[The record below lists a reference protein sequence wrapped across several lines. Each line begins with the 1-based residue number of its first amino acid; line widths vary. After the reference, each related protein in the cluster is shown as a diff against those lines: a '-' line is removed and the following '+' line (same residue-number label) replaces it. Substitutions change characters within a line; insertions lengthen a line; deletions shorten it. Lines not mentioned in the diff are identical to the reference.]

1 MLSSFTGMRLTI
13 QEKTGTINATK
24 SGYRLPKVRE
34 RMTLEQRQRKRST
47 MAQIAMEAGV
57 STTTVSKV
65 LNQLPGVGAQT
76 RARIQQVIEQR
87 DYVQNHAARHLR
99 KGQSGLLDLVIMR
112 LEGGYDL
119 AIMQGVQDALE
130 ESGHR
135 LVIFAT
141 NENEATER
149 LWLRR
154 LLDRSTDGVLLLLP
168 YERIGIA
175 NALMAQNIPFI
186 AIGDRNEPTTAFPTI
201 GSTIWL
207 GGYTATEYLISLG
220 HRRIGI
226 ITGPLH
232 LTTSRARLA
241 GYREALERAAIPID
255 PALICEGNY
264 LLGDGVQQTRYLL
277 DQPDP
282 PTAIFAGNDAQA
294 AGVYQVLYERNIRVP
309 DDVSVIGFDA
319 VTYTAQMSPPLTT
332 IHQPLVEIGKMAVN
346 MLLRLI
352 AGQQLES
359 NHVELSTSLVV
370 RKSCASPRSGPL
382 TRG

>member
-1 MLSSFTGMRLTI
+1 MTLDPKQSKRLTM
-13 QEKTGTINATK
+13 
-24 SGYRLPKVRE
+24 V
-34 RMTLEQRQRKRST
+34 
-47 MAQIAMEAGV
+47 QIAREAGV

-76 RARIQQVIEQR
+76 RARIQQLIEQN

-99 KGQSGLLDLVIMR
+99 KGQSGLIDLVIMR

-119 AIMQGVQDALE
+119 GIMHGVQDAFE

-135 LVIFAT
+135 LVVFAT
-141 NENEATER
+141 NEDEATER

-154 LLDRSTDGVLLLLP
+154 MLDQSTDGVLLLLP
-168 YERIGIA
+168 YEQVGIP
-175 NALMAQNIPFI
+175 NALMAQNIPFV
-186 AIGDRNEPTTAFPTI
+186 AIGDRNEPTTTFPTI

-226 ITGPLH
+226 ITCPLH

-241 GYREALERAAIPID
+241 GYREALERAGIPID
-255 PALICEGNY
+255 PTLIHEGNY
-264 LLGDGVQQTRYLL
+264 LLGDGVRQTHALL
-277 DQPDP
+277 NLPDP

-294 AGVYQVLYERNIRVP
+294 TGVYQALYQRNIRIP
-309 DDVSVIGFDA
+309 EDMSVIGFDDVMYA
-319 VTYTAQMSPPLTT
+319 AQMSPPLTT
-332 IHQPLVEIGKMAVN
+332 VHQPLVEMGRMAAN

-352 AGQQLES
+352 AGFSLDS
-359 NHVELSTSLVV
+359 NHVELSTSLVL
-370 RKSCASPRSGPL
+370 RDSCGAPRTWPL
-382 TRG
+382 FGK

>member
-1 MLSSFTGMRLTI
+1 MTQEPRQSKRLTMV
-13 QEKTGTINATK
+13 Q
-24 SGYRLPKVRE
+24 L
-34 RMTLEQRQRKRST
+34 
-47 MAQIAMEAGV
+47 AQEAGV

-76 RARIQQVIEQR
+76 RARIQKLIEQN

-99 KGQSGLLDLVIMR
+99 KGQSGLIDLVIMR

-119 AIMQGVQDALE
+119 GIMHGVQDALE

-135 LVIFAT
+135 LAIFAT
-141 NENEATER
+141 HEDDATER

-154 LLDRSTDGVLLLLP
+154 MLDQSTDGVLLLLP
-168 YERIGIA
+168 YERVGIP
-175 NALMAQNIPFI
+175 NALMAQNIPFV
-186 AIGDRNEPTTAFPTI
+186 AIGDRNEPTTTFPTI

-241 GYREALERAAIPID
+241 GYREALERAGITID
-255 PALICEGNY
+255 THLICEGNY
-264 LLGDGVQQTRYLL
+264 LLGDGIKQTYSLL
-277 DQPDP
+277 DLPDP
-282 PTAIFAGNDAQA
+282 PTAIFTGNDAQA
-294 AGVYQVLYERNIRVP
+294 AGVYQALYQRSIHIP
-309 DDVSVIGFDA
+309 DEISVIGFDD

-332 IHQPLVEIGKMAVN
+332 IHQPLVEMGRMATN

-352 AGQQLES
+352 AGFALDS
-359 NHVELSTSLVV
+359 NHVELSTSLVI
-370 RKSCASPRSGPL
+370 RDSCSTPR
-382 TRG
+382 TRSLAGK

>member
-1 MLSSFTGMRLTI
+1 MRQEPKQSKRLTMV
-13 QEKTGTINATK
+13 E
-24 SGYRLPKVRE
+24 
-34 RMTLEQRQRKRST
+34 
-47 MAQIAMEAGV
+47 IAKEAGV

-76 RARIQQVIEQR
+76 RARIQQLIEQN

-99 KGQSGLLDLVIMR
+99 KGQSGLIDLVIMR

-119 AIMQGVQDALE
+119 GIMHGVQDALS

-135 LVIFAT
+135 LVVFAT
-141 NENEATER
+141 NEDETTER

-154 LLDRSTDGVLLLLP
+154 MLDQSTDGVLLLLP
-168 YERIGIA
+168 YEQVGIP
-175 NALMAQNIPFI
+175 NALMAQNIPFV

-201 GSTIWL
+201 SSTIWL

-226 ITGPLH
+226 ITCPLH

-241 GYREALERAAIPID
+241 GYREALERAGIAID
-255 PALICEGNY
+255 PALIHEGNY
-264 LLGDGVQQTRYLL
+264 LLGDGVRQTHALL
-277 DQPDP
+277 DLPDP

-294 AGVYQVLYERNIRVP
+294 TGVYQALYERNIRVP
-309 DDVSVIGFDA
+309 DAMSVVGFDD
-319 VTYTAQMSPPLTT
+319 VMYTAQMSPPLTT
-332 IHQPLVEIGKMAVN
+332 VHQPLVEMGRMAAN
-346 MLLRLI
+346 ILLRLI
-352 AGQQLES
+352 SGFSLDS

-370 RKSCASPRSGPL
+370 RQSCAAPRTGPL
-382 TRG
+382 SAK

>member
-1 MLSSFTGMRLTI
+1 MAQEQSQGKRL
-13 QEKTGTINATK
+13 
-24 SGYRLPKVRE
+24 
-34 RMTLEQRQRKRST
+34 T
-47 MAQIAMEAGV
+47 MAQIAKEVGV

-65 LNQLPGVGAQT
+65 LNQQPGVGPQT
-76 RARIQQVIEQR
+76 RARIQQIIEEH

-99 KGQSGLLDLVIMR
+99 KGQSGLIDLVFQR

-119 AIMQGVQDALE
+119 GIMHGIQTALD
-130 ESGHR
+130 ESGYR

-141 NENEATER
+141 QQDEDTER

-154 LLDRSTDGVLLLLP
+154 MLDLSTDGVLLLLP

-175 NALMAQNIPFI
+175 NALQAQNIPFV
-186 AIGDRNEPTTAFPTI
+186 AIGDRNEPTTSFPTI

-207 GGYTATEYLISLG
+207 GGYTATEHLISLG

-226 ITGPLH
+226 ITGPLD
-232 LTTSRARLA
+232 LMTSRARLA
-241 GYREALERAAIPID
+241 GYREALERANIPVD

-264 LLGDGVQQTRYLL
+264 LLGDGVQQTRAFL
-277 DQPDP
+277 DLPDP

-294 AGVYQVLYERNIRVP
+294 TGAYRVLYERNIRIP
-309 DDVSVIGFDA
+309 DEMSVIGFDD
-319 VTYTAQMSPPLTT
+319 VMYTAQMSPPLTT
-332 IHQPLVEIGKMAVN
+332 IHQPLQEIGKMAAN
-346 MLLRLI
+346 MLLRQI

-370 RKSCASPRSGPL
+370 RESCAPPRTKPL
-382 TRG
+382 GGHR

>member
-1 MLSSFTGMRLTI
+1 
-13 QEKTGTINATK
+13 
-24 SGYRLPKVRE
+24 
-34 RMTLEQRQRKRST
+34 MTLERRQIKRLT
-47 MAQIAMEAGV
+47 MTQIAKEAGV

-65 LNQLPGVGAQT
+65 LNHLPGVGPET
-76 RARIQQVIEQR
+76 RARVLQMIEQY

-99 KGQSGLLDLVIMR
+99 KGQSGLIDLVIMR

-119 AIMQGVQDALE
+119 GIMHGVQEALE

-135 LVIFAT
+135 LVVFAT
-141 NENEATER
+141 NEDEATEQ

-154 LLDRSTDGVLLLLP
+154 LLDQSTDGVLLLLP
-168 YERIGIA
+168 YERVGIA
-175 NALMAQNIPFI
+175 DALMAQNIPFV

-241 GYREALERAAIPID
+241 GYREALERASIAVD
-255 PALICEGNY
+255 PALISEGNY
-264 LLGDGVQQTRYLL
+264 LLGDGIKQTHAFL
-277 DQPDP
+277 DLPDP

-294 AGVYQVLYERNIRVP
+294 AGVYQALYQRNIRIP
-309 DDVSVIGFDA
+309 DAMSVIGFDD
-319 VTYTAQMSPPLTT
+319 VMYTAQMPPPLTT
-332 IHQPLVEIGKMAVN
+332 IHQPLVEMGKMAAG

-352 AGQQLES
+352 SGLPLDS
-359 NHVELSTSLVV
+359 NHVELSTSLVI
-370 RKSCASPRSGPL
+370 RESCAPPRTEPL
-382 TRG
+382 RAG

>member
-1 MLSSFTGMRLTI
+1 
-13 QEKTGTINATK
+13 
-24 SGYRLPKVRE
+24 
-34 RMTLEQRQRKRST
+34 
-47 MAQIAMEAGV
+47 MAQIAKEAGV

-65 LNQLPGVGAQT
+65 LNELPGVGAPT
-76 RARIQQVIEQR
+76 RARIRQLIEQR
-87 DYVQNHAARHLR
+87 DYVQNHAARQLR
-99 KGQSGLLDLVIMR
+99 KGQSWLIDLVIMR

-119 AIMQGVQDALE
+119 GIMHGIQDTIA
-130 ESGHR
+130 ESGQR
-135 LVIFAT
+135 LVVFAT
-141 NENEATER
+141 NEDEARER

-154 LLDRSTDGVLLLLP
+154 VITTSAGRALLLLP
-168 YERIGIA
+168 FEKIGIA
-175 NALMAQNIPFI
+175 NTLMAQHIPFV

-207 GGYTATEYLISLG
+207 GGYKATEYLISRG

-226 ITGPLH
+226 ITFPLH

-241 GYREALERAAIPID
+241 GYREALERAGIPID

-277 DQPDP
+277 DQSDP

-309 DDVSVIGFDA
+309 DDMSVIGFDD

-332 IHQPLVEIGKMAVN
+332 IHQPLVEIGKTAVN

-352 AGQQLES
+352 AGEQLES

-370 RKSCASPRSGPL
+370 RKSCAPPRSGPL
-382 TRG
+382 LRR

>member
-1 MLSSFTGMRLTI
+1 
-13 QEKTGTINATK
+13 
-24 SGYRLPKVRE
+24 
-34 RMTLEQRQRKRST
+34 
-47 MAQIAMEAGV
+47 MAQIAKEAGV

-65 LNQLPGVGAQT
+65 LNELPGVGAST
-76 RARIQQVIEQR
+76 RVRIRQVIEQF
-87 DYVQNHAARHLR
+87 DYVQNHAARNLR
-99 KGQSGLLDLVIMR
+99 KRQSYLTDLVIIR
-112 LEGGYDL
+112 LKGGYDL
-119 AIMQGVQDALE
+119 GIMRGIQDALE
-130 ESGHR
+130 RSGYR
-135 LVIFAT
+135 LVVFST
-141 NENEATER
+141 NESEASER

-154 LLDRSTDGVLLLLP
+154 LLDQSTDGVLLLLP
-168 YERIGIA
+168 YEQIGLA
-175 NALMAQNIPFI
+175 NTLMSQRIPFV

-241 GYREALERAAIPID
+241 GYREALERAEIPID

-264 LLGDGVQQTRYLL
+264 LFGDGVKQTYTLL
-277 DQPDP
+277 EQPDP

-294 AGVYQVLYERNIRVP
+294 AGVYQALYQRNIRIP
-309 DDVSVIGFDA
+309 DAMSVIGFDD
-319 VTYTAQMSPPLTT
+319 VVYSAQMSPPLTT
-332 IHQPLVEIGKMAVN
+332 IHQPLAEMGKMAAN

-352 AGQQLES
+352 AGQQLDS

-370 RKSCASPRSGPL
+370 RRSCAPPRKAPL
-382 TRG
+382 PHRGH

>member
-1 MLSSFTGMRLTI
+1 
-13 QEKTGTINATK
+13 
-24 SGYRLPKVRE
+24 V
-34 RMTLEQRQRKRST
+34 KRST
-47 MAQIAMEAGV
+47 MAQIAKEAGV

-65 LNQLPGVGAQT
+65 LNELPGVGAST
-76 RARIQQVIEQR
+76 RSRIRQMIEHH
-87 DYVQNHAARHLR
+87 DYVQNHAARQLR
-99 KGQSGLLDLVIMR
+99 KGQSGLIDLAIMR

-119 AIMQGVQDALE
+119 SIMHGVQDALA

-135 LVIFAT
+135 LVVFAT
-141 NENEATER
+141 NEDETKEHF
-149 LWLRR
+149 WLRR
-154 LLDRSTDGVLLLLP
+154 LLDQSTDGVLLLLP

-175 NALMAQNIPFI
+175 NTLRAQNIPFV
-186 AIGDRNEPTTAFPTI
+186 AIGDRNETTTAAFPTI

-207 GGYTATEYLISLG
+207 GGYTAIEYLISLG

-232 LTTSRARLA
+232 LMTSRARLA
-241 GYREALERAAIPID
+241 GYREALERAGIPVD
-255 PALICEGNY
+255 PTLICEGNY

-277 DQPDP
+277 DQPEP

-294 AGVYQVLYERNIRVP
+294 TAVYQVLYERNIRIP
-309 DDVSVIGFDA
+309 DQMSVIGFDDVMYA
-319 VTYTAQMSPPLTT
+319 AQMSPPLTT
-332 IHQPLVEIGKMAVN
+332 IHQPLVEIGKMAAN

-370 RKSCASPRSGPL
+370 RKSCAPPRSGPIPE
-382 TRG
+382 R

>member
-1 MLSSFTGMRLTI
+1 M
-13 QEKTGTINATK
+13 
-24 SGYRLPKVRE
+24 E
-34 RMTLEQRQRKRST
+34 RNRVKRST
-47 MAQIAMEAGV
+47 MAQIAKEAGV

-65 LNQLPGVGAQT
+65 LNELPGVGAPT
-76 RARIQQVIEQR
+76 RARIRQLIEQR
-87 DYVQNHAARHLR
+87 DYVQNHAARQLR
-99 KGQSGLLDLVIMR
+99 KGQSWLIDLVIMR

-119 AIMQGVQDALE
+119 GIMHGIQDTLA
-130 ESGHR
+130 ESGQR
-135 LVIFAT
+135 LVVFAT
-141 NENEATER
+141 NEDEARER

-154 LLDRSTDGVLLLLP
+154 LLDQSTDGVLLLLP
-168 YERIGIA
+168 YEKIGIA
-175 NALMAQNIPFI
+175 NTLMAQHIPFV

-207 GGYTATEYLISLG
+207 GGYNATEYLISLG

-226 ITGPLH
+226 ITFPLH

-241 GYREALERAAIPID
+241 GYREALERAGIPID
-255 PALICEGNY
+255 PALICEGTY
-264 LLGDGVQQTRYLL
+264 LLGDGVQQARYLL

-309 DDVSVIGFDA
+309 DQMSVIGFDD
-319 VTYTAQMSPPLTT
+319 VMYTAQMSPPLTT
-332 IHQPLVEIGKMAVN
+332 IHQPLVEIGKMAAN

-370 RKSCASPRSGPL
+370 RESCAAPRSGPL
-382 TRG
+382 PKR

>member
-1 MLSSFTGMRLTI
+1 
-13 QEKTGTINATK
+13 
-24 SGYRLPKVRE
+24 
-34 RMTLEQRQRKRST
+34 MTLEQRQSKRST

-65 LNQLPGVGAQT
+65 LNQLPGVGEQT
-76 RARIQQVIEQR
+76 RARIQRVIEQH

-99 KGQSGLLDLVIMR
+99 KGQSGLIDLVIMR

-119 AIMQGVQDALE
+119 GIMHGVQEALE

-135 LVIFAT
+135 LVVFAT

-154 LLDRSTDGVLLLLP
+154 LLDQSTDGVLLLLP

-175 NALMAQNIPFI
+175 NALMAQNIPFV

-207 GGYTATEYLISLG
+207 GGYTATEFLISQG

-241 GYREALERAAIPID
+241 GYREALERAGIPID

-264 LLGDGVQQTRYLL
+264 LLGDGVKQTYALL

-294 AGVYQVLYERNIRVP
+294 AGVYRVLYQRNIRIP
-309 DDVSVIGFDA
+309 DEMSVIGFDD

-332 IHQPLVEIGKMAVN
+332 IHQPLTEMGKMAAN

-352 AGQQLES
+352 AGQRLDS

-370 RKSCASPRSGPL
+370 RESCAVPRNGPL
-382 TRG
+382 PEK